1 MAGGESVWWRTQ
13 VFCHD
18 EGDILIWWVIELSC
32 FTESGGQSQRP
43 QTYQWARHKKARWQG
58 AIKQGSNQTSERYQS
73 VLCPCVCVCV
83 CVSVGERTCV
93 CHIKQEMFVAAV
105 GLVWTAITI
114 SGNSSQACGCDSAG
128 GSLSAIASLPRS
140 PPCTFCSSTLRP
152 PPSSLTSS
160 SLSPPHLLY
169 FLSAASC
176 PPVAPPPPFARWKLA
191 DIASVPP
198 QLRLSR
204 DWFST
209 LPAKLLQLHI
219 SFNPTSKSL
228 FVKPWKQGVLVP
240 LVWPCVALL
249 QHCLEKASASSVL
262 MLFGCLWWERHTVRM
277 IKWHFND
284 SL

>member
-83 CVSVGERTCV
+83 CVSIGERTCV

-160 SLSPPHLLY
+160 SLSPPP
-169 FLSAASC
+169 
-176 PPVAPPPPFARWKLA
+176 PPVLPVCCLLSSCCSSTSLRSVKTGWHCISSTSAEAESGLILHPPSKV
-191 DIASVPP
+191 ITASHLFQSNFKKPLCKAVKTRCPC
-198 QLRLSR
+198 SSGVAVCSSS
-204 DWFST
+204 ST
-209 LPAKLLQLHI
+209 LPRKSI
-219 SFNPTSKSL
+219 SFL
-228 FVKPWKQGVLVP
+228 CADA
-240 LVWPCVALL
+240 VWLSVMRET
-249 QHCLEKASASSVL
+249 HCE
-262 MLFGCLWWERHTVRM
+262 
-277 IKWHFND
+277 ND
-284 SL
+284 

>member
-160 SLSPPHLLY
+160 SLSPPTSCTSCLL
-169 FLSAASC
+169 
-176 PPVAPPPPFARWKLA
+176 PPVLLLLLHLPSLGENWLTLHQFHLSWGWVGIDSPPSQQSYYSFTSLS
-191 DIASVPP
+191 I
-198 QLRLSR
+198 QL
-204 DWFST
+204 
-209 LPAKLLQLHI
+209 Q
-219 SFNPTSKSL
+219 
-228 FVKPWKQGVLVP
+228 
-240 LVWPCVALL
+240 
-249 QHCLEKASASSVL
+249 KASL
-262 MLFGCLWWERHTVRM
+262 
-277 IKWHFND
+277 
-284 SL
+284 